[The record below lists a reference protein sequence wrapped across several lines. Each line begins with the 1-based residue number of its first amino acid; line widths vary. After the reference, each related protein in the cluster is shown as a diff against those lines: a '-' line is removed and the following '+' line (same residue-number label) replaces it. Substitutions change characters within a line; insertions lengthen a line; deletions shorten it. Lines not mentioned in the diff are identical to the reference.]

1 MVWSFF
7 NYRLLKDGLGGNSK
21 TFLIATVSPFSENL
35 EETIST
41 LRFASLAKKVET
53 KAVVNEDENSKIIRG
68 IIKLIKELR
77 DQVSQLQAALK
88 SSDTEEIERLKYSL
102 ENSQKMMETINLSW
116 EQKLQKIIAD
126 IPLPKLIIEKQTY
139 VLSTSWLTIVRSDDG
154 ALMKVDQQQENTRE
168 IFSVQLSA
176 NLSVILKLF
185 MPALVNG
192 VMVEESLLISKDSII
207 EMDGSIAK
215 IEGFLDNQR
224 CEELENHTST
234 KQEPP
239 KEDLI
244 AKLEMENQKL
254 QQKLLSIQSC
264 FADSIKITIPR
275 IQLINHVEK
284 PFYLYEIIVECG
296 NLQYSVHRRFKEFHE
311 MHQIVNAILIFR

>member
-168 IFSVQLSA
+168 IFSAQLSA

-192 VMVEESLLISKDSII
+192 VMIEESLLISKDSII

-244 AKLEMENQKL
+244 AKLEMENKKL

-311 MHQIVNAILIFR
+311 MHQIVKVILIFR